1 MEQKKISFYAKV
13 EGWLSLISNVLLF
26 VLKYWVGII
35 SGSVALI
42 ADAWHTLS
50 DSLTSVILLIAIKIS
65 DKPADENH
73 PFGHGRAE
81 VIASL
86 IIGVLLSV
94 IAFNFMLES
103 INKFLAKEEA
113 NFGKWAIIATI
124 ISIIVKELSAQY
136 ALWAHRKTGMNS
148 LKAEAWHHRSDA
160 ISSVIIL
167 FGIFFGS
174 TFWWLDSVLGIMV
187 ALLIFYASFEV
198 IRDAVRPLM
207 GQNPSKEF
215 EQKIKNLISRIT
227 ELDVNFHH
235 LHIHNYG
242 NHNEITFHIKL
253 PAHLTLFEAHKVSEQ
268 IENAIRKEMN
278 IEATIHIE
286 PFNTSFFKSQKN

>member
-1 MEQKKISFYAKV
+1 MDNKKASFYAKI
-13 EGWLSLISNVLLF
+13 EGWLSLLSNVLLF
-26 VLKYWVGII
+26 VLKYWVGIL

-50 DSLTSVILLIAIKIS
+50 DSLTSIILLIAIRIS
-65 DKPADENH
+65 DKPADEEH

-94 IAFNFMLES
+94 VAFNFLLES
-103 INKFLAKEEA
+103 VHKFIVKEQA

-124 ISIIVKELSAQY
+124 VSIIVKELSAQY
-136 ALWAHRKTGMNS
+136 ALWAYRKTKLNS

-167 FGIFFGS
+167 FGIFFGR

-187 ALLIFYASFEV
+187 ALLIFYAGFEV
-198 IRDAVRPLM
+198 ICDAIRPLM

-227 ELDVNFHH
+227 EMEVNFHH
-235 LHIHNYG
+235 LHVHNYG
-242 NHNEITFHIKL
+242 NHHEITFHIKL
-253 PAHLTLFEAHKVSEQ
+253 PAHLSLSEAHKVSEQ

-286 PFNTSFFKSQKN
+286 PNE

>member
-1 MEQKKISFYAKV
+1 MDNKKASFYAKI
-13 EGWLSLISNVLLF
+13 EGWLSLLSNVLLF
-26 VLKYWVGII
+26 VLKYWVGIL

-50 DSLTSVILLIAIKIS
+50 DSLTSIILLIAIRIS
-65 DKPADENH
+65 DKPADEEH

-94 IAFNFMLES
+94 VAFNFLLES
-103 INKFLAKEEA
+103 VHKFIVKEQA

-124 ISIIVKELSAQY
+124 VSIIVKELSAQY
-136 ALWAHRKTGMNS
+136 ALWAYRKTKLNS

-167 FGIFFGS
+167 FGIFFGR
-174 TFWWLDSVLGIMV
+174 TFWWLDSVLGVMV
-187 ALLIFYASFEV
+187 ALLIFYAGFEV
-198 IRDAVRPLM
+198 IRDAIRPLM

-227 ELDVNFHH
+227 EMEVNFHH
-235 LHIHNYG
+235 LHVHNYG
-242 NHNEITFHIKL
+242 NHHEITFHIKL
-253 PAHLTLFEAHKVSEQ
+253 PAHLSLSEAHKVSEQ

-286 PFNTSFFKSQKN
+286 PNE

>member
-1 MEQKKISFYAKV
+1 MVQTDYKKSSFYAKI
-13 EGWLSLISNVLLF
+13 EGWLSLVSNVLLF
-26 VLKYWVGII
+26 VLKYWVGVI

-50 DSLTSVILLIAIKIS
+50 DSLTSIILLIAIRIS
-65 DKPADENH
+65 NKPADEEH

-94 IAFNFMLES
+94 VAFNFMLES
-103 INKFLAKEEA
+103 VDKFLAHKEA
-113 NFGKWAIIATI
+113 KFGKWAIIVTI
-124 ISIIVKELSAQY
+124 ISIAVKELSAQY
-136 ALWAHRKTGMNS
+136 ALWAYRKIRLNS
-148 LKAEAWHHRSDA
+148 LKAEAWHHRTDA

-167 FGIFFGS
+167 IGIFFGS
-174 TFWWLDSVLGIMV
+174 MFWWLDSVLGFMV

-215 EQKIKNLISRIT
+215 ERKIKNLISRIT

-235 LHIHNYG
+235 LHVHNYG

-253 PAHLTLFEAHKVSEQ
+253 PAHLPLREAHKVSEL
-268 IENAIRKEMN
+268 IENTIRKEMN
-278 IEATIHIE
+278 IESTIHIE
-286 PFNTSFFKSQKN
+286 PNE

>member
-1 MEQKKISFYAKV
+1 MDYKKSSFYAKI

-26 VLKYWVGII
+26 ALKYWVGII

-50 DSLTSVILLIAIKIS
+50 DSLTSIILLIAIKIS
-65 DKPADENH
+65 DKPADEEH

-103 INKFLAKEEA
+103 IKKFLAQEQA

-124 ISIIVKELSAQY
+124 ISIFVKELSAQY
-136 ALWAHRKTGMNS
+136 ALWAYRKTKLNS

-167 FGIFFGS
+167 FGIFFGR
-174 TFWWLDSVLGIMV
+174 TFWWLDAVLGILV
-187 ALLIFYASFEV
+187 SLLIFYASFEV
-198 IRDAVRPLM
+198 IRDAIRPLM

-253 PAHLTLFEAHKVSEQ
+253 PAHISLHEAHKVSAQ
-268 IENAIRKEMN
+268 IENTIRKEMN

-286 PFNTSFFKSQKN
+286 PLQDSVF

>member
-1 MEQKKISFYAKV
+1 MEFKKASFYAKI
-13 EGWLSLISNVLLF
+13 EGWLSLISNVFLF
-26 VLKYWVGII
+26 VLKYWVGIL

-50 DSLTSVILLIAIKIS
+50 DSLTSVILLIALKIS

-81 VIASL
+81 IIASL

-103 INKFLAKEEA
+103 IDKFLAKEQA

-136 ALWAHRKTGMNS
+136 ALWAYRKTGMNS

-167 FGIFFGS
+167 FGIFFGR

-253 PAHLTLFEAHKVSEQ
+253 PAHLSLLEAHKVSKQ

-278 IEATIHIE
+278 IEATIHVE
-286 PFNTSFFKSQKN
+286 PLK

>member
-1 MEQKKISFYAKV
+1 MNYQKASFYAKV
-13 EGWLSLISNVLLF
+13 EGWLALISNVLLF
-26 VLKYWVGII
+26 FLKYWVGIL

-50 DSLTSVILLIAIKIS
+50 DSLTSLILLIAIRIS
-65 DKPADENH
+65 NKPADEEH

-94 IAFNFMLES
+94 IAANFMLES
-103 INKFLAKEEA
+103 VHKFISKEQA
-113 NFGKWAIIATI
+113 DFGKWAIIATI
-124 ISIIVKELSAQY
+124 ISIVVKELSAQY
-136 ALWAHRKTGMNS
+136 ALWAYRKTKLNS
-148 LKAEAWHHRSDA
+148 MKAEAWHHRSDA

-167 FGIFFGS
+167 FGIFFGR
-174 TFWWLDSVLGIMV
+174 TFWWLDSVLGIIMV
-187 ALLIFYASFEV
+187 AFLIFYASFEV

-207 GQNPSKEF
+207 GQNPGKEF

-235 LHIHNYG
+235 LHVHNYG

-253 PAHLTLFEAHKVSEQ
+253 PAHITLAEAHKISEE
-268 IENAIRKEMN
+268 IERAIRKEMS
-278 IEATIHIE
+278 IESTIHIE
-286 PFNTSFFKSQKN
+286 PNE

>member
-1 MEQKKISFYAKV
+1 MNNQKASFYAKI

-26 VLKYWVGII
+26 ILKYWVGII

-65 DKPADENH
+65 NKPADEEH

-81 VIASL
+81 IIASL

-94 IAFNFMLES
+94 IAFNFLLES
-103 INKFLAKEEA
+103 IDKFLAQEQA
-113 NFGKWAIIATI
+113 DFGKWAIIATI

-136 ALWAHRKTGMNS
+136 ALWAYRKTKLNS
-148 LKAEAWHHRSDA
+148 MKAEAWHHRSDA

-167 FGIFFGS
+167 LGIFFGR
-174 TFWWLDSVLGIMV
+174 TFWWLDSVLGAMV

-253 PAHLTLFEAHKVSEQ
+253 PAHISLKEAHKVSED
-268 IENAIRKEMN
+268 IENTIRKEMN

-286 PFNTSFFKSQKN
+286 PHN

>member
-1 MEQKKISFYAKV
+1 MELKKASFYAKI

-26 VLKYWVGII
+26 ILKYWVGIL

-50 DSLTSVILLIAIKIS
+50 DSLTSVILLIALKIA
-65 DKPADENH
+65 DKPADKNH

-94 IAFNFMLES
+94 IGFNFMLES
-103 INKFLAKEEA
+103 IDKFLAKEQA

-124 ISIIVKELSAQY
+124 ISIVVKELSAQY
-136 ALWAHRKTGMNS
+136 ALWAYRKTKMNS

-167 FGIFFGS
+167 FGIFFGR

-242 NHNEITFHIKL
+242 NHNEVTFHIKL
-253 PAHLTLFEAHKVSEQ
+253 PGHLSLFEAHKVSEQ
-268 IENAIRKEMN
+268 IENTIRKEMN
-278 IEATIHIE
+278 IEATIHVE
-286 PFNTSFFKSQKN
+286 PLH

>member
-1 MEQKKISFYAKV
+1 MTIFQADYKKSSFYAKI
-13 EGWLSLISNVLLF
+13 EGWLSLVSNVLLF
-26 VLKYWVGII
+26 VLKYWVGVI

-50 DSLTSVILLIAIKIS
+50 DSLTSIILLIAIRIS
-65 DKPADENH
+65 NKPADEEH

-81 VIASL
+81 IIASL

-94 IAFNFMLES
+94 VAFNFMLES
-103 INKFLAKEEA
+103 VDKFLAHKEA
-113 NFGKWAIIATI
+113 KFGKWAIIVTI
-124 ISIIVKELSAQY
+124 ISIAVKELSAQY
-136 ALWAHRKTGMNS
+136 ALWAYRKTRLNS
-148 LKAEAWHHRSDA
+148 LKAEAWHHRTDA

-167 FGIFFGS
+167 MGIFFGS
-174 TFWWLDSVLGIMV
+174 MFWWLDSVLGFMV

-215 EQKIKNLISRIT
+215 ERKIKNLISRIT

-235 LHIHNYG
+235 LHVHNYG

-253 PAHLTLFEAHKVSEQ
+253 PAHLSLREAHKVSEL
-268 IENAIRKEMN
+268 IENTIRKEMN
-278 IEATIHIE
+278 IESTIHIE
-286 PFNTSFFKSQKN
+286 PNE

>member
-1 MEQKKISFYAKV
+1 MHNKKASFYAKI

-26 VLKYWVGII
+26 ALKYWAGIV
-35 SGSVALI
+35 SGSLALI

-50 DSLTSVILLIAIKIS
+50 DSLTSVILLIAIRIS

-94 IAFNFMLES
+94 VAFNFLLES
-103 INKFLAKEEA
+103 VHKFMVKDQAD
-113 NFGKWAIIATI
+113 FGKWAIIATI
-124 ISIIVKELSAQY
+124 VSIIVKELSAQY
-136 ALWAHRKTGMNS
+136 ALWAYRKTKLNS

-167 FGIFFGS
+167 FGIFFDR
-174 TFWWLDSVLGIMV
+174 TFWWIDSVLGVMV
-187 ALLIFYASFEV
+187 AMLIFYAGFEV
-198 IRDAVRPLM
+198 IRDAIRPLM

-227 ELDVNFHH
+227 EMEVNFHH
-235 LHIHNYG
+235 LHVHNYG
-242 NHNEITFHIKL
+242 NHHEITFHIKL
-253 PAHLTLFEAHKVSEQ
+253 PAHLSLSEAHKVSEQ

-286 PFNTSFFKSQKN
+286 PNE

>member
-1 MEQKKISFYAKV
+1 MDNKKASFYAKI
-13 EGWLSLISNVLLF
+13 EGWLSLLSNVLLF
-26 VLKYWVGII
+26 VLKYWVGIL

-50 DSLTSVILLIAIKIS
+50 DSLTSIILLIAIRIS
-65 DKPADENH
+65 DKPADEEH

-94 IAFNFMLES
+94 VAFNFLLES
-103 INKFLAKEEA
+103 VHKFMVKEQA

-124 ISIIVKELSAQY
+124 VSIIVKELSAQY
-136 ALWAHRKTGMNS
+136 ALWAYRKTKLNS

-167 FGIFFGS
+167 FGIFFGR
-174 TFWWLDSVLGIMV
+174 TFWWLDSVLGVMV
-187 ALLIFYASFEV
+187 ALLIFYAGFEV

-227 ELDVNFHH
+227 EMDVNFHH
-235 LHIHNYG
+235 LHVHNYG

-253 PAHLTLFEAHKVSEQ
+253 PAHLSLSEAHKVSEQ

-286 PFNTSFFKSQKN
+286 PNE

>member
-1 MEQKKISFYAKV
+1 MNFKKASFYAKV
-13 EGWLSLISNVLLF
+13 EAWLSLFSNILLF
-26 VLKYWVGII
+26 ALKYWAGVI

-65 DKPADENH
+65 NKPADEKH

-81 VIASL
+81 LIASL

-94 IAFNFMLES
+94 IAFNFLLES
-103 INKFLAKEEA
+103 IDKFLAQKQA
-113 NFGKWAIIATI
+113 NFGKLAIIASI
-124 ISIIVKELSAQY
+124 ISIVMKELNAQY
-136 ALWAHRKTGMNS
+136 ALWAYRKTKLNS
-148 LKAEAWHHRSDA
+148 MKAEAWHHRSDA

-167 FGIFFGS
+167 IGIFWAKN
-174 TFWWLDSVLGIMV
+174 FWWLDSLLGAMV

-198 IRDAVRPLM
+198 IRDAVHPLM

-227 ELDVNFHH
+227 ELDVKFHH

-242 NHNEITFHIKL
+242 NHSEITFHIKL
-253 PAHLTLFEAHKVSEQ
+253 PAHISLAEAHKVSKE
-268 IENAIRKEMN
+268 IENTIRKEMN
-278 IEATIHIE
+278 IETTIHIE
-286 PFNTSFFKSQKN
+286 PIE